1 MSIADTIRAWRDREF
16 RESLSD
22 EERARLLENPVGQ
35 IELTDKDLLEVV
47 GAAQSGASSGCN
59 TKTCTSPC
67 FTSSCRGNSNVPH
80 PCG

>member
-16 RESLSD
+16 RESLSE

-47 GAAQSGASSGCN
+47 GAAQSGASVGCN
-59 TKTCTSPC
+59 TKTCMTGN
-67 FTSSCRGNSNVPH
+67 CRGNSNVPH